1 MIYGY
6 KRPLYNDKNCEN
18 QLITD
23 AIYFDKIFEEAHG
36 MPKKRQQLEDLLISL
51 QQGDEIYV
59 QSFFAIA
66 DSIRHLM
73 EILKICEMDGVTIY
87 FMKEEVNSRDLLLCT
102 LQDLLHR
109 MIEFQTDITRHSTI
123 IGMTRAKENGKTIG
137 RPKKTDEKI
146 EKAISMY
153 HSGKYTL
160 LDIKD
165 KTGISKSTLYR
176 YLESMNYKH

>member
-6 KRPLYNDKNCEN
+6 KRPLYNDEKFEG

-23 AIYFDKIFEEAHG
+23 SISFDKIFEEAHG
-36 MPKKRQQLEDLLISL
+36 MPKKRVQLENLLISL

-59 QSFFAIA
+59 HSFLAIA

-73 EILKICEMDGVTIY
+73 EILKICEKDGVVIY
-87 FMKEEVNSRDLLLCT
+87 FMKEEMNSRDLLSRT
-102 LQDLLHR
+102 LPDMLHQI
-109 MIEFQTDITRHSTI
+109 IEFQTEVARHSTL

-137 RPKKTDEKI
+137 RPKKTDENI

-153 HSGKYTL
+153 HSGRYTL
-160 LDIKD
+160 LDIKE

-176 YLESMNYKH
+176 YLESMNEKK